1 MVGVLAASARR
12 AASTTARAKTPEPD
26 STEIPAAAPPA
37 QERTPGG
44 RRRQSKVKQLGRGYE
59 YMDLEPEPTVTPSG
73 QGAGPLG
80 FAGTA
85 SKHAATTAAGL
96 ATLSDD
102 DFGGS
107 PRIPMMPSTWG
118 SDSARIWET
127 KTDDR
132 RRFQQPQS
140 SPRQDRKPCQI
151 AAAAMP
157 RPITGSNHQQPGQ
170 NAVTAR
176 PTRTAAACAPH
187 K

>member
-1 MVGVLAASARR
+1 MTAPIWMAAPPEVHSALLSSGPGPAPAPALAAAPAPPAPGPPPTPSAPPVATMQGLSYMVGVLAASARR

-96 ATLSDD
+96 ATLTDD

-107 PRIPMMPSTWG
+107 PRIPTMPSTWG
-118 SDSARIWET
+118 SDSSDVGDE
-127 KTDDR
+127 
-132 RRFQQPQS
+132 
-140 SPRQDRKPCQI
+140 
-151 AAAAMP
+151 
-157 RPITGSNHQQPGQ
+157 G
-170 NAVTAR
+170 
-176 PTRTAAACAPH
+176 
-187 K
+187 